1 MDNGDPTAIRIVLP
15 GVPRAW
21 QRSGERVIVPKS
33 GAKPFVHHFTP
44 AQTAREQDGLRFIAQ
59 AAMRGR
65 PPLDCAVDF
74 RMTAFMPIPPSWSK
88 RKQEN
93 ALAGLIWPTPK
104 PDLDNIAK
112 MKDAL
117 KAIVWRDDALVCA
130 EYFLKVYS
138 DRPRVVIEVRPLG
151 VVPQS
156 LLSRP
161 VLATTVVSPLIGVG

>member
-1 MDNGDPTAIRIVLP
+1 MDGGDALVIRMVLP
-15 GVPRAW
+15 GVPKAW

-44 AQTAREQDGLRFIAQ
+44 SQTAKEQEGLRFIAQ

-74 RMTAFMPIPPSWSK
+74 RMTAFMPVPRSWSQV
-88 RKQEN
+88 KQAA
-93 ALAGLIWPTPK
+93 ALAGTIYPTAR

-117 KAIVWRDDALVCA
+117 TGIVWRDDSLVCA
-130 EYFLKVYS
+130 EHFWKVFS
-138 DRPRVVIEVRPLG
+138 DTPRVAIEVRPLG
-151 VVPQS
+151 AHVAIAQAA
-156 LLSRP
+156 R
-161 VLATTVVSPLIGVG
+161 SPLVGVG